1 MTGKE
6 GLLENDGM
14 GNRPMSPIRVV
25 VNGAAGRM
33 GREVI
38 NAICRD
44 SELEA
49 VGAVDL
55 KAERDRLLL
64 PEGAGEIPFSADPE
78 EILSRSRPD
87 VMVDFTIAEAT
98 IPAVRLAIKAGVNLV
113 IGTTGLSSSDVE
125 EIDKL
130 CRESSVGAVVA
141 PNFSLG
147 AVLMIHM
154 AKLAARYFDYAE
166 VIEMHH
172 EGKADAPSGT
182 ALTTARAMVEA
193 RGKPFRYPDLKKE
206 SLSGT
211 RGGQIEGVGLHSVR
225 LPGLLAHQEVILGAT
240 GQTLTIR
247 HDSISRESFMPG
259 VIMAIKR
266 VVNIKGLVYGLE
278 TLLGL

>member
-1 MTGKE
+1 MT
-6 GLLENDGM
+6 
-14 GNRPMSPIRVV
+14 PIRVV
-25 VNGAAGRM
+25 VHGAAGRM
-33 GREVI
+33 GREVL
-38 NAICRD
+38 NALCCD
-44 SELEA
+44 PELEA

-55 KAERDRLLL
+55 KAERDHLSL
-64 PEGAGEIPFSADPE
+64 PDGSGEIPFATE
-78 EILSRSRPD
+78 LGAILSRSRPD
-87 VMVDFTIAEAT
+87 VMVDFTVAEAT
-98 IPAVRLAIKAGVNLV
+98 MPAAQLAIKEGVNLV
-113 IGTTGLSSSDVE
+113 IGTTGLSPSDVD
-125 EIDKL
+125 EIDRL
-130 CRESSVGAVVA
+130 CREGDVGAVVA

-147 AVLMIHM
+147 AVLMIHL

-172 EGKADAPSGT
+172 EGKLDAPSGT
-182 ALTTARAMVEA
+182 ALATARAMAEA
-193 RGKPFRYPDLKKE
+193 RGKPFHCPEPEKE

-211 RGGQIEGVGLHSVR
+211 RGGQIEGISVHSVR

-278 TLLGL
+278 SLLGL